1 MLIIRR
7 RAGVLFLYVGVPIK
21 LVLDLA
27 LPMTRMVLRPGIFL
41 TGLRITPVMI
51 HLFQQ
56 RLRLAILFSLATV
69 AAVLNMWQLLQGTMR
84 PLAVFIW

>member
-1 MLIIRR
+1 M
-7 RAGVLFLYVGVPIK
+7 LFLYVGVPIK

-27 LPMTRMVLRPGIFL
+27 LPMTRMALRPGIFL